1 MSNEYA
7 NTVSPLTTREALI
20 DIAALDELTLGDTEF
35 QQEILETYVEDMP
48 TCLVKLKQA
57 LDDRDWNDFAS
68 HAHQIKG
75 ASRTACVKSIPEIA
89 ERLEAQRSDLEDRS
103 EIRGS
108 IEKLEILIDRV
119 RDCVRHW
126 PT

>member
-1 MSNEYA
+1 MSNEDA
-7 NTVSPLTTREALI
+7 NTFSPLTTREALI

-48 TCLVKLKQA
+48 TCLAKLKQA
-57 LDDRDWNDFAS
+57 FGDRNWNDFVS

-75 ASRTACVKSIPEIA
+75 ASRTACVKSIPDIA
-89 ERLEAQRSDLEDRS
+89 ERLEACGSDLEEN
-103 EIRGS
+103 EIRGL

-119 RDCVRHW
+119 RDCARDW
-126 PT
+126 DT